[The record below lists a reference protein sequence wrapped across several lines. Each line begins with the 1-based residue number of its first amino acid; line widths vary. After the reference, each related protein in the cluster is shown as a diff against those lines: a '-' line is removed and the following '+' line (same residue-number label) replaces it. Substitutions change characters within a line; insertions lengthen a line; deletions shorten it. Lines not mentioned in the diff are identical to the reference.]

1 MCAIAGVISKSPA
14 HLQPLLEMTR
24 VLKHR
29 GPDDEGYALA
39 SSRTGRVCAFGGS
52 DTLPALGLP
61 ALPDS
66 LPEEMDVGLGHR
78 RLSILDLGPGGHGP
92 MASPDERYW
101 VTYNGEIYNYLE
113 VRDELRALG
122 RRFRTSSDTE
132 VLLAAWAQWGPE
144 ALDRFNGMW
153 AFALYD
159 ARDRVLHCARDRFGV
174 KPFHYYWDGTLFA
187 FASEIKGLLAHP
199 AVPCRPHE
207 PTLLGFLVRGALDEG
222 EQTFFGAIRSLPAA
236 HRLTLD
242 VAYGRLATVR
252 WYDVPRREPREADAE
267 RFRGLLEDAVRL
279 RLRSD
284 VDVGTCLSG
293 GLDSSSIV
301 ALTARLRDPAGEG
314 LRRAFS
320 VVYDDPGLAEGAHV
334 ATMVAATGVIG
345 ARTTATAADLLRD
358 LPALVQH
365 QDEPIPSLGPY
376 SHWRVMALAHQ
387 AGVKV
392 LLDGQGADEVL
403 AGYHYHFGPYLAEIA
418 SRHGLRVALREARAA
433 HAVIGRPLTFLL
445 GLLAYHLLPL
455 PLSLREAAVS
465 RFATHGRLP
474 SALLDPA
481 LAEAVGPLPGRRH
494 GPQRSLESE
503 RRENLWL
510 TSLPALLRYEDR
522 NSMAFGIEARTPF
535 LDYRLVEE
543 AMALR
548 PEALIRDGWTKAI
561 LRDAMQGI
569 LPETVRLR
577 RDKLGFP
584 TPESRFL
591 TELAPRVREWL
602 GPGSLVATR
611 LRSGALRRW
620 LAEPDHCLA
629 RRPGLWRL
637 VSSELWLRY
646 LEKDRV
652 T

>member
-1 MCAIAGVISKSPA
+1 MCGIAGVVGRSPT
-14 HLQPLLEMTR
+14 HLQPLLEMTTA
-24 VLKHR
+24 LKHR
-29 GPDDEGYALA
+29 GPDDEGYVLVN
-39 SSRTGRVCAFGGS
+39 SRSGGAWVFGGS

-61 ALPDS
+61 PLPTVV
-66 LPEEMDVGLGHR
+66 PEGVDVGLGHR

-113 VRDELRALG
+113 LREQLRGLG
-122 RRFRTSSDTE
+122 REFRTSSDTE
-132 VLLAAWAQWGPE
+132 VLLAAWAEWGPA

-174 KPFHYYWDGTLFA
+174 KPFHYYWDGELCA

-199 AVPCRPHE
+199 LVPCRPRE
-207 PTLLGFLVRGALDEG
+207 RMVLGFLARGALDEG
-222 EQTFFGAIRSLPAA
+222 EHTFFEGILSLPAA
-236 HRLTLD
+236 HRLSLD
-242 VAYGRLATVR
+242 VSRGRLEVAR
-252 WYDVPRREPREADAE
+252 WYEPPSHEARECDAE
-267 RFRGLLEDAVRL
+267 RFRALLEDSVRL

-301 ALTARLRDPAGEG
+301 ALTARLRDPAGDG
-314 LRRAFS
+314 GRRAFS
-320 VVYDDPGLAEGAHV
+320 IVYDDPGLAEGIHV
-334 ATMVAATGVIG
+334 ATMVVATGVVA
-345 ARTTATAADLLRD
+345 ARTTATSADLLRD
-358 LPALVQH
+358 LPELVRH
-365 QDEPIPSLGPY
+365 QDEPIPSPGPY
-376 SHWRVMALAHQ
+376 SHWRVMALAHE

-418 SRHGLRVALREARAA
+418 RTKGLRAALPQARAA
-433 HAVIGRPLTFLL
+433 HQVTGRSLAFLL
-445 GLLAYHLLPL
+445 GLMAYHLLPVPG
-455 PLSLREAAVS
+455 PLRDAAVL

-474 SALLDPA
+474 MGMLDPA
-481 LAEAVGPLPGRRH
+481 LVSSIGLLPGRRH
-494 GPQRSLESE
+494 RPQTSLASE
-503 RRENLWL
+503 RRDNLWL

-543 AMALR
+543 ALALR
-548 PEALIRDGWTKAI
+548 SDALIRDGWTKAV
-561 LRDAMQGI
+561 LRDAMRGI
-569 LPETVRLR
+569 LPEAVRLR

-591 TELAPRVREWL
+591 RELASQVREWL
-602 GPGSLVATR
+602 GQGSRVASR

-620 LAEPDHCLA
+620 LAEPDDRLA
-629 RRPGLWRL
+629 GRPGLWRL
-637 VSSELWLRY
+637 VSAELWLRY
-646 LEKDRV
+646 IERAR
-652 T
+652 